1 MGLLRFGSEA
11 PSFWTR
17 KPLRPFYCMARFGL
31 LLGSRCSWFFL
42 PSPQL
47 SPGRGLLGLALRY
60 LNYEGLLSTYC
71 FDISFA
77 TQLLRRE
84 RMLAWVTKDPSY
96 ETPNH
101 GIQGIFFSRRLSLG
115 NED

>member
-1 MGLLRFGSEA
+1 
-11 PSFWTR
+11 
-17 KPLRPFYCMARFGL
+17 MARFGL

-101 GIQGIFFSRRLSLG
+101 GIQGIFSHGGLVWEMRFEVDGRGLKGILKIF
-115 NED
+115 DL